1 MRTRNPLDIASDVED
16 ANFRL
21 PIGTRVRT
29 ATNPSPGTVRWHPFV
44 CDAGTVSVI
53 VAWDNLPPERNT
65 HYVRTRSLEVI
76 DEAL

>member
-1 MRTRNPLDIASDVED
+1 MRTRDPLDTTADVED
-16 ANFRL
+16 AISRL

-29 ATNPSPGTVRWHPFV
+29 ASNTNLGTVRWRPFI

-65 HYVRTRSLEVI
+65 HYVFTRNLIVV
-76 DEAL
+76 

>member
-1 MRTRNPLDIASDVED
+1 MRTRDPSDTAADFED
-16 ANFRL
+16 AISRL

-29 ATNPSPGTVRWHPFV
+29 ASNPNLGTVRWRPFV

-65 HYVRTRSLEVI
+65 HYVTTRNLIAV
-76 DEAL
+76 

>member
-1 MRTRNPLDIASDVED
+1 MRTRDPLDTAADVED
-16 ANFRL
+16 AILRL

-29 ATNPSPGTVRWHPFV
+29 ASNPNLGTVQWRPFI

-65 HYVRTRSLEVI
+65 RYVFTRELIVV
-76 DEAL
+76 

>member
-1 MRTRNPLDIASDVED
+1 MRIRDLDLIAADIED
-16 ANFRL
+16 AVARL

-29 ATNPSPGTVRWHPFV
+29 ASNPNLGTVRWRPFI

-65 HYVRTRSLEVI
+65 HYVFTRNLIVV
-76 DEAL
+76 

>member
-1 MRTRNPLDIASDVED
+1 MRTRDLDVIAADIED
-16 ANFRL
+16 AVARL

-29 ATNPSPGTVRWHPFV
+29 ESNPNPGTVRWRPFI

-65 HYVRTRSLEVI
+65 HYVTTRNLIVV
-76 DEAL
+76 

>member
-1 MRTRNPLDIASDVED
+1 MRTRNPLDTASDVED
-16 ANFRL
+16 ANLRL
-21 PIGTRVRT
+21 PIGTRVMT

>member
-1 MRTRNPLDIASDVED
+1 MRTRDPLDTAADVED
-16 ANFRL
+16 AILRL

-29 ATNPSPGTVRWHPFV
+29 ASNPNPGTVQWRPFI

-65 HYVRTRSLEVI
+65 RYVFTRELIVV
-76 DEAL
+76 

>member
-1 MRTRNPLDIASDVED
+1 MRTRNPLDTAADVED
-16 ANFRL
+16 ANLRL

-44 CDAGTVSVI
+44 CDAGTVSVV

-65 HYVRTRSLEVI
+65 HYVRTRSLEVVNA
-76 DEAL
+76 EG

>member
-1 MRTRNPLDIASDVED
+1 MRTRDPLDTAADVED
-16 ANFRL
+16 AILRL

-29 ATNPSPGTVRWHPFV
+29 ASNPNLGTVQWRPFI

-65 HYVRTRSLEVI
+65 RYVFTRELITV
-76 DEAL
+76 